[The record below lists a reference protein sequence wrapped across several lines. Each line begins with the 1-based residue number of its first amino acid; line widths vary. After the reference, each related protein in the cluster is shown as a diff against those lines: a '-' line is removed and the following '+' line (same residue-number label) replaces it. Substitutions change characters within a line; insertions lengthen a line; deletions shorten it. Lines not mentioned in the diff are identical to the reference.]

1 MDTENERTKIDK
13 KYIYIGVIVIVLITI
28 FIVIFLKNKKYN
40 DFEDLMVLN
49 AKNYV
54 KLYNININEQTY
66 ITINEIGLK
75 PISNCSNDSGVNIY
89 RKNNTSH

>member
-40 DFEDLMVLN
+40 DFEDLIVLN

-54 KLYNININEQTY
+54 K
-66 ITINEIGLK
+66 
-75 PISNCSNDSGVNIY
+75 
-89 RKNNTSH
+89 

>member
-1 MDTENERTKIDK
+1 M
-13 KYIYIGVIVIVLITI
+13 
-28 FIVIFLKNKKYN
+28 LKNKKYN

-89 RKNNTSH
+89 RKNNTIIYKHNYINDLSNDNSILKCSGSN